1 MNQKQF
7 CEKSI
12 YWVLS
17 YRNAPR
23 KKLHKLYRYGFIDDH
38 TEESWKWT
46 LKESDK
52 IQKIGLQKWFATTDG
67 PYGFQQLHNKKN
79 KQK

>member
-1 MNQKQF
+1 M
-7 CEKSI
+7 
-12 YWVLS
+12 
-17 YRNAPR
+17 
-23 KKLHKLYRYGFIDDH
+23 YRYGFIDDH

-52 IQKIGLQKWFATTDG
+52 IQKIGLEKWFTITEG
-67 PYGFQQLHNKKN
+67 PYGFQQLHNKKK